1 MKPKI
6 SSANL
11 PPRLRIELWIS
22 LYLLADKLQFSTDY
36 IYALLAFAALYVF
49 TVLYELSIRKYCD
62 IFDVLDILLSRT
74 KDKEP

>member
-6 SSANL
+6 SLENL
-11 PPRLRIELWIS
+11 PPRLRIELWIA
-22 LYLLADKLQFSTDY
+22 LYLLADKFSLPDRY
-36 IYALLAFAALYVF
+36 VYFLIAFAVMYVF
-49 TVLYELSIRKYCD
+49 TILYELSIKKYCD